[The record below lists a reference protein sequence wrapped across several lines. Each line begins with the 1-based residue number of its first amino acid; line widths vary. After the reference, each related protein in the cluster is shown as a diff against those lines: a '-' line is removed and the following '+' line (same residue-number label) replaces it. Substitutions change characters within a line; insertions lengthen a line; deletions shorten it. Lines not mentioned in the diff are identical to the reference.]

1 MSIIF
6 STFLFL
12 FSFSFG
18 MYTFRLKL
26 NLLNWNANS
35 LNWNKKI
42 HLNRLEFDWHRT
54 RWNAWNKQK
63 SSDYPRIFKCSWK
76 LRRNL
81 YEKKKRMRIEENT
94 MAFTFRTSFVIWI
107 LAETQSTTHCIAIE
121 IHSIH
126 HGNGMVEHNICGE
139 CVYSIAFF
147 LPFSVSFNVCFVY
160 ICICKTIDR
169 RTGSTTKC
177 IAFDGDKRA
186 NNTHG
191 WTNFK
196 VQDIIICIFIYSIF
210 VTVCSVP

>member
-18 MYTFRLKL
+18 MFTIRLKL

-81 YEKKKRMRIEENT
+81 YEKKKKNENWRKYDGFHFQNFIRNLNFRRNTIYNTLHSDWNPFHTSWKWHSWTQHMRWVCLIHCLF
-94 MAFTFRTSFVIWI
+94 FTFFSFI
-107 LAETQSTTHCIAIE
+107 QCMFCIY
-121 IHSIH
+121 
-126 HGNGMVEHNICGE
+126 M
-139 CVYSIAFF
+139 YM
-147 LPFSVSFNVCFVY
+147 
-160 ICICKTIDR
+160 
-169 RTGSTTKC
+169 
-177 IAFDGDKRA
+177 
-186 NNTHG
+186 
-191 WTNFK
+191 
-196 VQDIIICIFIYSIF
+196 
-210 VTVCSVP
+210 